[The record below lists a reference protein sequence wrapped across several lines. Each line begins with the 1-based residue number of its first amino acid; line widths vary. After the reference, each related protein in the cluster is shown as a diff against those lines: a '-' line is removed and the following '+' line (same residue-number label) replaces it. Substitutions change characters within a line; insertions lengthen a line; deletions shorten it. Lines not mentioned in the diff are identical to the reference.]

1 MTMIET
7 RRLYCKAARLW
18 AAVLLI
24 LVAAFLPAQAAEA
37 IRIGLSVALTGPVAA
52 NGKQVLLSLQVWKE
66 DINAKGGL
74 LGRPV
79 ELVYYDDQ
87 SNPSLVPG
95 IYTKL
100 IEVDKVDLVV
110 GPYGTNMIVPAILVV
125 QQHNYLTIGLFGV
138 AANRE
143 MHYGRYFSMLPAGPN
158 PMLSFSEGFF
168 AVAMQ
173 IEPRPRT
180 VAISGADAEFSKV
193 STAGARINA
202 QKAGLKIIYDK
213 TYPPSTTDFGPIVR
227 AIQSADADIVYNA
240 SYPLDTV
247 GFIRA
252 AHEVGLKTKM
262 FGGNMIGL
270 LAAVFKQQLGP
281 MLNGVISTA
290 DTFVPAPSF
299 EFPGV
304 DEVLHK
310 YRQRAK
316 TERADPLGYQYV
328 PYGYAAMQV
337 LADAVEATHSLDQD
351 KLAAYIHSHGFKT
364 VVGDIAFGPDGEW
377 TKPRLLVSQYQNV
390 VGNDLEQFRDFRK
403 QVILWPNELRSG
415 KLSYPYDGS
424 ATQ

>member
-1 MTMIET
+1 MSIVET
-7 RRLYCKAARLW
+7 HWLYSNFARLFT
-18 AAVLLI
+18 LL
-24 LVAAFLPAQAAEA
+24 LVFLAIFSPARAAEP
-37 IRIGLSVALTGPVAA
+37 IRIGLNVALTGPVAA
-52 NGKQVLLSLQVWKE
+52 NGKQVLLSMQVWK
-66 DINAKGGL
+66 DDTNTKGGL

-79 ELVYYDDQ
+79 EFVYYDDQ

-100 IEVDKVDLVV
+100 IEIDKVDLVV
-110 GPYGTNMIVPAILVV
+110 GPYGTNMVVPAILVV
-125 QQHNYLTIGLFGV
+125 QEHNYLTIGLFGV

-143 MHYGRYFSMLPAGPN
+143 MHYDKYFSMLPAGPN

-173 IEPRPRT
+173 IEPKPRT

-202 QKAGLKIIYDK
+202 EKSGLKIVYDK
-213 TYPPSTTDFGPIVR
+213 TYPPSTTDFGPVVR

-247 GFIRA
+247 GIIRA

-270 LAAVFKQQLGP
+270 LAAVFKKQLGP
-281 MLNGVISTA
+281 LLNGVISTA

-304 DEVLHK
+304 DEVLQK
-310 YRQRAK
+310 YRERAK
-316 TERADPLGYQYV
+316 GENADPLGYQYV

-337 LADAVEATHSLDQD
+337 LADAVEASHSLDQG
-351 KLAAYIHSHGFKT
+351 KLANYMHAHGFKT
-364 VVGDIAFGPDGEW
+364 VVGDIAFDPDGEW

-403 QVILWPNELRSG
+403 QVILWPPELKSG
-415 KLSYPYDGS
+415 SLSYPYDAS
-424 ATQ
+424 AK

>member
-1 MTMIET
+1 MIIIET
-7 RRLYCKAARLW
+7 RRLYRTLARLS

-24 LVAAFLPAQAAEA
+24 LVAAYRPALAADP
-37 IRIGLSVALTGPVAA
+37 IRIGLSVALTGAVAP
-52 NGKQVLLSLQVWKE
+52 NGKQVLLSLQVWKD

-79 ELVYYDDQ
+79 EFVYYDDQ

-110 GPYGTNMIVPAILVV
+110 GPYGTNMIVPAILIVR
-125 QQHNYLTIGLFGV
+125 QHNYLTIGLFGV

-168 AVAMQ
+168 VVAMQ
-173 IEPRPRT
+173 IEPKPRT

-202 QKAGLKIIYDK
+202 EKAGLKIVYDK
-213 TYPPSTTDFGPIVR
+213 TYPPSTTDFGPVVR
-227 AIQSADADIVYNA
+227 AIQSTGADIVYNA

-247 GFIRA
+247 GIIRA
-252 AHEVGLKTKM
+252 VHENGLKTKM

-270 LAAVFKQQLGP
+270 LAAVFKRQLGP
-281 MLNGVISTA
+281 LLNGVVSTA
-290 DTFVPAPSF
+290 DTFVPSPSF

-304 DEVLHK
+304 DEVLQK
-310 YRQRAK
+310 YRERAK
-316 TERADPLGYQYV
+316 SERADPLGYQYV

-337 LADAVEATHSLDQD
+337 LADAVQATHSLDQG
-351 KLAAYIHSHGFKT
+351 KLADYIHAHGFKT
-364 VVGDIAFGPDGEW
+364 VVGDVAFGPDGEW

-403 QVILWPNELRSG
+403 QVILWPPELKSG
-415 KLSYPYDGS
+415 SLSYPYDAS
-424 ATQ
+424 AQ